1 MVTAREV
8 SGAVR
13 KAGNIKIFYIADVIE
28 PGVFPNYG
36 HSQICVSVPPHPVQF
51 VPFLPFVLDPNTLA
65 FACYK
70 QTQNCR
76 TGLCAAAPLVKCSG
90 ILGKTHLLAA

>member
-36 HSQICVSVPPHPVQF
+36 HLRYVFLYLPHPVQF